1 MACATVQ
8 QRPLPVSASEIRI
21 EQMRQHSKSL
31 IRLFLAVND
40 TGTYAGA
47 YTHTHPHTV
56 ALKNSLLFPQMKAE
70 LWSQATMNHYRQEN
84 ENNSDKPRE
93 REREKKQNKI

>member
-40 TGTYAGA
+40 TGTYTGA
-47 YTHTHPHTV
+47 YTHTHPHCG
-56 ALKNSLLFPQMKAE
+56 S
-70 LWSQATMNHYRQEN
+70 
-84 ENNSDKPRE
+84 
-93 REREKKQNKI
+93 EKFTFIPTDESRAMESGCHEPLQTGK